1 MESLKRKHLLP
12 TSLTT
17 SIALKARTRLRVLWP
32 ASSIFPNDMPR
43 PKRPHPE
50 EVGVSIHHICSETSA
65 ACVHDV
71 WPYGVVGLAKGC
83 SQEKG
88 PLGPKTLCDT
98 CGKRWARQNKVLVQT
113 KVLGSSPHNTAINNP
128 SCRRFKDNI
137 PAPRTRSCTLNARLK
152 LNRKGRAIC
161 RIVHP
166 YIGCYDTIA
175 RIFGISSRRVLT
187 AVLNAYAKPDNVSL
201 DYDRAGSEFREEYP
215 PIEES
220 DEGGE
225 AVDDFQYPYPPSG
238 SLEIDDVSF
247 QLAEQGAPK
256 YPVAHFPFADSEER
270 SSSREAVEVQEVG
283 NIQDNALHKPKV
295 ANAIPYIELTLRP
308 RGTRSE
314 LASLASKKR
323 PRAPE
328 SDEIPREY
336 TKPNDGLKRAT
347 QPAPNVI
354 HTVVYTR
361 LSPRVKIEP
370 RESDS
375 PSSELHA
382 RTPGFDE
389 MTYNRARTEEGMLP
403 ESAVAWTNDRPTSIV
418 GLPFR
423 FHLPLLTIYI
433 AKARNSSHIGDEA
446 AVFSPPAR
454 NFNKVIPASNQP
466 FRSAKLP
473 EMHMK
478 LLNEEGD
485 GGATVKFEQGTKFVG
500 KKDPGED
507 HALTVEHS
515 RIPGLAPIA
524 NRQANKNEKG
534 KIPSPPVPTVVHS
547 KVTAPVKKVNPNQ
560 QTSTSADALAIRR
573 FLTNIDGFDLSSW
586 QDTFAV
592 KGIQTMQDLRTLA
605 RMEEARLVKT
615 FTRLFSN
622 DGLSELKIILYCG
635 CDYFGYIIG
644 DTHPDEGKQIQGYQ
658 FHSEY
663 KVLHQVR
670 QKLEGR
676 VCGVLLRN
684 DGCFNVQADWADITA
699 R

>member
-1 MESLKRKHLLP
+1 MICFVQSGLIRKRLESLSTIYVLKRLQHAC
-12 TSLTT
+12 TT
-17 SIALKARTRLRVLWP
+17 CGRTESWDWR
-32 ASSIFPNDMPR
+32 
-43 PKRPHPE
+43 
-50 EVGVSIHHICSETSA
+50 
-65 ACVHDV
+65 
-71 WPYGVVGLAKGC
+71 
-83 SQEKG
+83 KG

-137 PAPRTRSCTLNARLK
+137 PAPRTRSWTLNARLK

-256 YPVAHFPFADSEER
+256 YPVTHFPFADSEER
-270 SSSREAVEVQEVG
+270 SSSREAVDVQDVDS
-283 NIQDNALHKPKV
+283 IQDNALHQPKV

-328 SDEIPREY
+328 SDEIPRKY

-347 QPAPNVI
+347 QPAPKVI

-361 LSPRVKIEP
+361 VSPRVKIEP

-375 PSSELHA
+375 PTSELRV
-382 RTPGFDE
+382 RTPEFDE
-389 MTYNRARTEEGMLP
+389 MAYNRARTEEGMLP
-403 ESAVAWTNDRPTSIV
+403 ESAVAWTNDIPTSI
-418 GLPFR
+418 
-423 FHLPLLTIYI
+423 T
-433 AKARNSSHIGDEA
+433 RNSSHIADEV

-454 NFNKVIPASNQP
+454 NCNKAIPASILQP

-478 LLNEEGD
+478 LLDKAGD
-485 GGATVKFEQGTKFVG
+485 DGATVKSEQGTKFVR
-500 KKDPGED
+500 KKDPGES
-507 HALTVEHS
+507 HALIVERS
-515 RIPGLAPIA
+515 RIPELAPIA
-524 NRQANKNEKG
+524 NKQAKKNEQG
-534 KIPSPPVPTVVHS
+534 KNTSPPGPIVVHS
-547 KVTAPVKKVNPNQ
+547 NVTTPVKANRNQ
-560 QTSTSADALAIRR
+560 QTSTSADALSIRR

-586 QDTFAV
+586 QETFTA

-615 FTRLFSN
+615 FIRLFAN
-622 DGLSELKIILYCG
+622 DGLSELKIILLV
-635 CDYFGYIIG
+635 DAVL
-644 DTHPDEGKQIQGYQ
+644 DLGK
-658 FHSEY
+658 
-663 KVLHQVR
+663 
-670 QKLEGR
+670 
-676 VCGVLLRN
+676 
-684 DGCFNVQADWADITA
+684 DI
-699 R
+699 